1 MTEGI
6 PYSGDISVT
15 SSGLH
20 CIEWDWY
27 RRALLDEPNQSLHL
41 VDIGLFPDE
50 TYSELGAKCR
60 YVLYTL
66 NIFLILGLSV
76 VIMRIP

>member
-1 MTEGI
+1 MYHLPGCMTEGI

-50 TYSELGAKCR
+50 TYSDLGAKCR
-60 YVLYTL
+60 FDSFGSIYSTTCLYL
-66 NIFLILGLSV
+66 
-76 VIMRIP
+76 